1 MSNDISDSELY
12 YNRRSEEALCR
23 DFPADAAII
32 DALCRWQMRIWNS
45 NGCLT
50 IPVVRVM
57 NCAHRF
63 AAQMLSGL
71 YPYDDRDGYDF
82 RIFRDMDNDR
92 AMMAIVIVVLAT
104 MLKRTEDS
112 DRAWTCWNIITDD
125 RPEDFYERL
134 SLFDHYVDTS
144 QQIRYREK
152 ELLRD
157 AADLIERIAQLE
169 AEKQEKDKQI
179 YKLEKTI
186 ESMENETRHIGYNV
200 EQMTINV
207 NGGTLVQHADLV
219 QASGEVKV
227 ERVNELTNEGLASE
241 GLTSEGLTNERMK
254 ETKLCT
260 YLVREKISE
269 MGIDTPEQV
278 ESEMR
283 AEAEKDAKHF
293 AAWLRRK
300 EKAGI
305 LNFHGDTKKQIL
317 ITLQEHFPTMKRYT
331 YNNFIAY
338 F

>member
-1 MSNDISDSELY
+1 MSNDVSDSELY
-12 YNRRSEEALCR
+12 YNRRSEDALRR

-45 NGCLT
+45 NGCLN

-112 DRAWTCWNIITDD
+112 DRAWTCWDIITDD

-186 ESMENETRHIGYNV
+186 ESMENETKHIGFNV
-200 EQMTINV
+200 ENMTITM

-227 ERVNELTNEGLASE
+227 ERVNELTNEGL
-241 GLTSEGLTNERMK
+241 TSERMK
-254 ETKLCT
+254 EKKLCT
-260 YLVREKISE
+260 YLMQEKISE

-278 ESEMR
+278 EAEMR

-305 LNFHGDTKKQIL
+305 LHFHGDTKKQIL
-317 ITLQEHFPTMKRYT
+317 ATLQEQFPNMKRYT

>member
-1 MSNDISDSELY
+1 
-12 YNRRSEEALCR
+12 
-23 DFPADAAII
+23 
-32 DALCRWQMRIWNS
+32 
-45 NGCLT
+45 
-50 IPVVRVM
+50 
-57 NCAHRF
+57 
-63 AAQMLSGL
+63 
-71 YPYDDRDGYDF
+71 
-82 RIFRDMDNDR
+82 
-92 AMMAIVIVVLAT
+92 
-104 MLKRTEDS
+104 
-112 DRAWTCWNIITDD
+112 
-125 RPEDFYERL
+125 
-134 SLFDHYVDTS
+134 
-144 QQIRYREK
+144 
-152 ELLRD
+152 
-157 AADLIERIAQLE
+157 
-169 AEKQEKDKQI
+169 
-179 YKLEKTI
+179 
-186 ESMENETRHIGYNV
+186 MENETRHIGYNV

-227 ERVNELTNEGLASE
+227 ERVNELTNEGL
-241 GLTSEGLTNERMK
+241 TSEGVK
-254 ETKLCT
+254 AVKLCM